1 MGWMPTWLGGSAKK
15 SSGSANP
22 VSQAPDRASRV
33 KCWEARD
40 RFFECLDKNNIID
53 SIEEDAK
60 ARKQC
65 APELQDFEQ
74 QCIAS
79 WVSLPLEHPECW
91 LSGYCAPIFH
101 HYKC

>member
-1 MGWMPTWLGGSAKK
+1 MGWMPTWLGGSAEK

-40 RFFECLDKNNIID
+40 KFFECLDKNNIID

-65 APELQDFEQ
+65 APELQGFERE
-74 QCIAS
+74 CIVS
-79 WVSLPLEHPECW
+79 WVSLSLVHLGYW
-91 LSGYCAPIFH
+91 LFG
-101 HYKC
+101 